1 MLICFSEN
9 FKFKFKLVLKSCFHS
24 IKFQLLATAC
34 KLEHSVKMCMIEKH
48 ICIQSLVSKK

>member
-9 FKFKFKLVLKSCFHS
+9 FKFKFKFFLKSCFHS

-34 KLEHSVKMCMIEKH
+34 ELEHSVKMCMIEKY
-48 ICIQSLVSKK
+48 ICIESSQ